1 MTESAQLVPVD
12 PRSAVPAGKP
22 LRILAFFFLIGSALG
37 SLFGDHF
44 FFFAFSNQFF
54 DGITS
59 DSFKAFFRFLLLDF
73 RLVFFIFFLSS
84 SCWGWIV
91 LPVMFSSFG
100 ILCSSFIS
108 YMLAD
113 GCSIARTAGFSLGL
127 FFLPLCCLFLAGEAS
142 LIDSKALFCFGCH
155 RRDLFHPDSLKRFLA
170 IVFLCFVSAF
180 ICIFL

>member
-12 PRSAVPAGKP
+12 PRSAVPVGKP

-37 SLFGDHF
+37 SLFGERF
-44 FFFAFSNQFF
+44 FSLAFTDLLFYSMT
-54 DGITS
+54 G
-59 DSFKAFFRFLLLDF
+59 DSFKAFFRFLSLDF
-73 RLVFFIFFLSS
+73 RLVFFVFFLSS

-108 YMLAD
+108 FMLAD
-113 GCSIARTAGFSLGL
+113 GCSFARTAGLSLGL

-170 IVFLCFVSAF
+170 IALLCFVSAF
-180 ICIFL
+180 VRIFL